1 MWDLT
6 GKTGNTDRF
15 GDPTRWTPVPKYDK
29 TSDKNYDTCKL
40 RAQAIIQGAQAE
52 DDKKS
57 YWSNQG
63 VSLMAP
69 AILAAS
75 IRGESWMTALAW
87 LLRWDD
93 HTFTLVDEIL
103 FQAGE
108 FAALRD
114 WRAVRAMKLSRAPG
128 SEFDWKE
135 KATTA
140 SDTGGSIATSLNG
153 LLLDITTQSAYDAT
167 TNPNFDP
174 KDWIRSDRSAA
185 LFLIGNMREKGMTR
199 SLLATLLQEIL
210 SEAMTCAMEY
220 EDEKLPYRLVILA
233 DELPNLAPIVGI
245 EEYLS
250 TGRKH
255 RIQIVLV
262 GQSLGQFQKI
272 YGRELTRTFLVTSQF
287 TLIFSGMSD
296 PELINDLGTIGGN
309 KQISLDDDGHPIL
322 SSLIAGQHM
331 TALRPPNSRTG
342 RPGDAILITSGAVAM
357 VQIPFWTLDHRYD
370 SRGTVMPQFAETTE
384 MLRAEARSN
393 REKFVAFA
401 KPKIEDLFKRVKKE
415 PVPPI
420 LLLDARPIA
429 PVARPFVPHIEDL
442 HQSAYLP
449 ALEGS
454 LDHLFEDNRN

>member
-1 MWDLT
+1 
-6 GKTGNTDRF
+6 
-15 GDPTRWTPVPKYDK
+15 
-29 TSDKNYDTCKL
+29 
-40 RAQAIIQGAQAE
+40 
-52 DDKKS
+52 
-57 YWSNQG
+57 
-63 VSLMAP
+63 
-69 AILAAS
+69 
-75 IRGESWMTALAW
+75 MTALAW

-93 HTFTLVDEIL
+93 HTFMVVDEIL

-114 WRAVRAMKLSRAPG
+114 WRAVRAMKLSRVPG

-167 TNPNFDP
+167 TNPNFEP
-174 KDWIRSDRSAA
+174 RDWVRSNESAA

-210 SEAMTCAMEY
+210 SEAMTYAMEY
-220 EDEKLPYRLVILA
+220 DNEKLPFRLVILA
-233 DELPNLAPIVGI
+233 DELPNLAPIAGI

-309 KQISLDDDGHPIL
+309 KQISLDEDGHPIL

-342 RPGDAILITSGAVAM
+342 KPGDAILITSGAVAM

-370 SRGTVMPQFAETTE
+370 NRGTVMPQFAETTE
-384 MLRAEARSN
+384 KLRDEARSN
-393 REKFVAFA
+393 KEKFAAYV
-401 KPKIEDLFKRVKKE
+401 KPKAKDFRAMFKKVT
-415 PVPPI
+415 VPPI
-420 LLLDARPIA
+420 LLLDGKSMQ

-442 HQSAYLP
+442 DQNAYLP

-454 LDHLFEDNRN
+454 LDHLFDDVRGEVSL